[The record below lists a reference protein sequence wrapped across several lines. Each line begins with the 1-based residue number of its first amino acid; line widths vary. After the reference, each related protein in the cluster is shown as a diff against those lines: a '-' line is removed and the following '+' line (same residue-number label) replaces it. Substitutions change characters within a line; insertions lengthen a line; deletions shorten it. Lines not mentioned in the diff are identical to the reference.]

1 MNCTD
6 LARATAWPCSPLP
19 DGQGFVVAPPVEFWD
34 GTVVPLFVLP
44 YGPQTLITDDGGL
57 VHHLQVS
64 GFSLAGDARRMR
76 GLKRAIRSTGADFD
90 DSIMVTCAPDKTR
103 AGLQRGLAA
112 LFAARAWE
120 REFTGRALDA
130 REILVEAELYL
141 KVTRRGEEIR
151 RDVSMRG
158 VSGREQTFPLAVGDT
173 LYDAVTTHPVSSA
186 AMAKKLL
193 DVRSL
198 PSQAEREII
207 LVLDDAGDEARAK
220 QDTSLFSQLAHV
232 QRLSALREAAAAIA
246 H

>member
-19 DGQGFVVAPPVEFWD
+19 DAQGFVVAPPVEFWD

-64 GFSLAGDARRMR
+64 GFRIAGDARRMN
-76 GLKRAIRSTGADFD
+76 GLRRAIRAAGADFD
-90 DSIMVTCAPDKTR
+90 DSILVSCAPDQTR
-103 AGLQRGLAA
+103 VGLQKGLAA

-130 REILVEAELYL
+130 KEIMAEAELYL
-141 KVTRRGEEIR
+141 KATRPSE
-151 RDVSMRG
+151 DVRHDVPMRG
-158 VSGREQTFPLAVGDT
+158 VSGREQLFPLAVGDT

-186 AMAKKLL
+186 AMVKKLL

-198 PSQAEREII
+198 PSQSEREII
-207 LVLDDAGDEARAK
+207 LVMDDGGDEARAR

-232 QRLSALREAAAAIA
+232 ERLSALREAAALAG
-246 H
+246 